1 MAYCVVSGD
10 IVSSTSLT
18 QMERED
24 LIKSLENLIQNLS
37 IHHAVYGRILKG
49 DYLECV
55 IPEPGKALRVA
66 LIIKSYIKYLAA
78 TVQGVPAEKN
88 RIKYYKTHGIR
99 LAVGYGNL
107 SNFNKERDII
117 DGEAIYLSGRE
128 ISGESTFN
136 KERLIIKNSLFF
148 ASNHPE
154 LNETFTPL
162 FELLDVLLTKATARQ
177 CEVLYLKLQNFSE
190 EQIAQKLEIGQSA
203 VNQHSTAL
211 GWNAI
216 ESAVN
221 YFDNHLSKFSYGN
234 H

>member
-1 MAYCVVSGD
+1 MAYCVLSGD
-10 IVSSTSLT
+10 IVSSTSLA
-18 QMERED
+18 QSERED
-24 LIKSLENLIQNLS
+24 LVTAIEKLIESLSEQYS
-37 IHHAVYGRILKG
+37 IYGRILKG

-55 IPEPGKALRVA
+55 IPNAGDGLRIA
-66 LIIKSYIKYLAA
+66 LIIKSYIKSLAA
-78 TVQGVPAEKN
+78 AAEGIPSEKN

-99 LAVGYGNL
+99 LAVGYGSL
-107 SNFNKERDII
+107 SNFDKKRGVI

-148 ASNHPE
+148 ASNYAE
-154 LNETFTPL
+154 LNDAFIPV
-162 FELLDVLLTKATARQ
+162 FELLDVLLAKATARQ

-190 EQIAQKLEIGQSA
+190 EQIARKLGIGQSA

-216 ESAVN
+216 ESAVT
-221 YFDNHLSKFSYGN
+221 YFDNRLSKF
-234 H
+234 